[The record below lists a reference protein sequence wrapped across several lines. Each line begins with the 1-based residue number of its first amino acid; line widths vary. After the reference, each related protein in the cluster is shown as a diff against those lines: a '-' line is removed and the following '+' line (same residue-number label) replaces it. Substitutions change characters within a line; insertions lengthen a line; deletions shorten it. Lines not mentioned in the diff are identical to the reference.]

1 MLANAMNLFEGGF
14 DLIPDS
20 LNVDA
25 NSDITG
31 DRINLK
37 NYERAYYKLSKPA
50 GTAGDDLSIK
60 LQQHDAASSGNSK
73 ALTFSKL
80 WYKKAASGVNFT
92 AVPTW
97 TAVVLDTPTDDLDL
111 VSVNGVDLATDT
123 VGAVIIVEVRSD
135 SLDGANGYTFVNA
148 FHDGTDIGNA
158 LLITGEWLLVGNRY
172 PQAIPLT
179 ALS

>member
-1 MLANAMNLFEGGF
+1 MLANAMNLFEAGF
-14 DLIPDS
+14 DIVPDS

-25 NSDITG
+25 NSDVTG

-50 GTAGDDLSIK
+50 GSAGDDLSIQ

-73 ALTFSKL
+73 ALTFSRL
-80 WYKKAASGVNFT
+80 WYKKAASGVDFT
-92 AVPTW
+92 GVGTW

-111 VSVNGVDLATDT
+111 VSVNGVDLGLDT
-123 VGAVIIVEVRSD
+123 VGAVVIVEVRAD
-135 SLDGANGYTFVNA
+135 SLDGANGYTFVSA
-148 FHDGTDIGNA
+148 LHEGDDIGNA
-158 LLITGEWLLVGNRY
+158 LVVTGEWLLMGNRY

-179 ALS
+179 PLA

>member
-1 MLANAMNLFEGGF
+1 MLANAQNLFEGGF

-20 LNVDA
+20 VNVDA
-25 NSDITG
+25 NSDVTG

-37 NYERAYYKLSKPA
+37 NYERAYYLLIKPA

-60 LQQHDAASSGNSK
+60 LQQHDAATSGNSK

-80 WYKKAASGVNFT
+80 WYKKAASSNNFT

-97 TAVVLDTPTDDLDL
+97 TAVELTTPTDDLDL

-123 VGAVIIVEVRSD
+123 VGAMILVEVRAD
-135 SLDGANGYTFVNA
+135 SLDGSGGYTFVNA

-158 LLITGEWLLVGNRY
+158 LLINGHWLLAGSRY
-172 PQAIPLT
+172 PQAVPLT